1 MSETATKEY
10 NAIYANGHF
19 EQIELG
25 NIINKGGAEGKIYA
39 VNGKEKFVAKIFH
52 SKQKSSSNRKKL
64 EAMLHNPP
72 IFPPAVKDGVEYVQI
87 AWPEA
92 ILEDSESFCVGYLMP
107 LIDMKKAVSLDHLM
121 QKAIRKKLDL
131 SEKYAYRIFAAY
143 NLASMATA
151 LHKSGHYIVDL
162 KPSNVYVYK
171 ETMMIAMLDCDGF
184 SIKGEYNNRFPAEF
198 VSEEYIYPE
207 GMEQGCDEMGEEQ
220 DKFALSVIIFKLL
233 NNGIHPFSGVPK
245 KNNATMLTIQ
255 ERIEQYKYAYGIW
268 PDTYQ
273 APHPY
278 SIHEYFDKKTME
290 LFERAFVKD
299 QKRPSAKEWKDHIW
313 TILHSLKKCKK
324 DHNHVFFTAK
334 GCGLCI
340 AEEKF
345 KGNISSIQKQMDAP
359 QTLRG
364 LEFKELS
371 TEFVKKNKEERI
383 AQNNKIKAMAVS
395 GVVVYMLLF
404 SFLYKIFDNF
414 KETISSTGIGF
425 QALIATL
432 IMIGINKSLKFLE
445 EKIELFKNKALIEML
460 QIYAIVCII
469 ITIISINSISTEF
482 FSLTPQP

>member
-1 MSETATKEY
+1 MEETSKKLY
-10 NAIYANGHF
+10 SAIYANGHF

-25 NIINKGGAEGKIYA
+25 NLINKGGAEGKIYI
-39 VNGKEKFVAKIFH
+39 NKNNEKYVAKIFH
-52 SKQKSSSNRKKL
+52 NKQKSSSIRKKL

-72 IFPPAVKDGVEYVQI
+72 VFPPTIKDGVEYVQI

-92 ILEDSESFCVGYLMP
+92 ILEDEESFCVGYLMP

-121 QKAIRKKLDL
+121 QKAIRKKLKL

-143 NLASMATA
+143 NLASMVTA
-151 LHKSGHYIVDL
+151 LHKSEHYIVDL

-171 ETMMIAMLDCDGF
+171 DTMMIAMLDCDGF

-207 GMEQGCDEMGEEQ
+207 GMELGCDEMGEEQ
-220 DKFALSVIIFKLL
+220 DKFALAVIIFKLL
-233 NNGIHPFSGVPK
+233 NNGIHPFSGVPRK
-245 KNNATMLTIQ
+245 PDSQMLTIQ
-255 ERIEQYKYAYGIW
+255 ERIEQHKYAYGLW
-268 PDTYQ
+268 PDAYQ

-290 LFERAFVKD
+290 LFERAFVKG

-313 TILHSLKKCKK
+313 TLLHSLKKCKK
-324 DHNHVFFTAK
+324 DYNHVFFTSK

-345 KGNISSIQKQMDAP
+345 KGNITTIQKQMDAP

-364 LEFKELS
+364 VEVKELS

-383 AQNNKIKAMAVS
+383 AQNNKIQAISVT
-395 GVVVYMLLF
+395 GVVFYMLFF
-404 SFLYKIFDNF
+404 SFLHKILSFF
-414 KETISSTGIGF
+414 SEGISSVGIGI
-425 QALIATL
+425 QAIIATL
-432 IMIGINKSLKFLE
+432 IMIGINKGLKLLE
-445 EKIELFKNKALIEML
+445 DKIELFKNKGLTQMLQLYALI
-460 QIYAIVCII
+460 CII
-469 ITIISINSISTEF
+469 IALIFINDISIDI
-482 FSLTPQP
+482 FSLTL